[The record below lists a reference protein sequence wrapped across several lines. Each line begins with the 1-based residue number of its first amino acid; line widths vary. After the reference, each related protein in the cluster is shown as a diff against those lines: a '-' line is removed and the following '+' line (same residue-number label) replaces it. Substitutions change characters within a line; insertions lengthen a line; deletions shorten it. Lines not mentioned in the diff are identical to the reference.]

1 MINVFNLEGKLCL
14 FSMNFL
20 FCVSSEKYPGVL
32 LNFKQLVQ
40 IQNVLG

>member
-1 MINVFNLEGKLCL
+1 MINVFNLEGNSACL
-14 FSMNFL
+14 VWIFY